1 MLATEA
7 SLKAEVE
14 SLKEKLDS
22 AVEDRSLM
30 KKAMLVGRARAFEEL
45 AGMGLDFQLKDMK
58 DYEPDAMDS
67 FDKAVDNFYRMEFPY
82 LDLLAYHARKSL
94 GLYKS
99 LDPPSLPPRVPSSKV
114 LVPRLPTRANLD
126 YRGID
131 LDSVRFP
138 MYDDA
143 IETEDHLFVSCS
155 IAKDTWKCIADS
167 WNIPSITI
175 ANLEG
180 LNLADRVPLLAASI
194 RFFDVVVQTTY
205 WLLWR
210 FRNDTTFA
218 TKRPNNQLI
227 IDDVKLSSFTWI
239 SSRQKG
245 FY

>member
-1 MLATEA
+1 MSKNEKLKKDIAGLQELFQLVLSSKDILECDAKALQSRCHKFDEKEAIMLATEA

-45 AGMGLDFQLKDMK
+45 VGMGLDFQLKDMK
-58 DYEPDAMDS
+58 DYEPDAIDS
-67 FDKAVDNFYRMEFPY
+67 FDKAVNNFYRVEFHY

-94 GLYKS
+94 GK
-99 LDPPSLPPRVPSSKV
+99 
-114 LVPRLPTRANLD
+114 RLPTRANLD

-138 MYDDA
+138 MCDDA
-143 IETEDHLFVSCS
+143 IETEEHIFVSCS

-175 ANLEG
+175 ANLLEG
-180 LNLADRVPLLAASI
+180 LNLADRVPLPAASI
-194 RFFDVVVQTTY
+194 RFFNV
-205 WLLWR
+205 
-210 FRNDTTFA
+210 
-218 TKRPNNQLI
+218 
-227 IDDVKLSSFTWI
+227 
-239 SSRQKG
+239 
-245 FY
+245 